1 MTAEAEAETPVILL
15 WSLSSTMNKFLA
27 DNNKFFTKQ
36 LFWEQWSELPLDR
49 RTVEWP
55 PFCLHRDRE
64 NCINFGKEYVK
75 YRDPT
80 GYKVATKLLGDYQ
93 HWIALNACTWFK
105 AAREM
110 WDEELDQILKEEAFR
125 KIRELMVDGQ
135 PAQQLAAA
143 KYLANAEHRREA
155 KGGKGR
161 PSKEAIEKETR
172 RVAAVERELAD
183 DFQRIRAVS

>member
-1 MTAEAEAETPVILL
+1 M
-15 WSLSSTMNKFLA
+15 SKFLA
-27 DNNKFFTKQ
+27 DNNKFFTTQ
-36 LFWEQWSELPLDR
+36 LFWEQWIELPLDR

-64 NCINFGKEYVK
+64 GCVNFGKEYVK
-75 YRDPT
+75 LRDPT
-80 GYKVATKLLGDYQ
+80 GYKVAMKLLGDYH

-155 KGGKGR
+155 KASKGR

-183 DFQRIRAVS
+183 DFRRIRAVS